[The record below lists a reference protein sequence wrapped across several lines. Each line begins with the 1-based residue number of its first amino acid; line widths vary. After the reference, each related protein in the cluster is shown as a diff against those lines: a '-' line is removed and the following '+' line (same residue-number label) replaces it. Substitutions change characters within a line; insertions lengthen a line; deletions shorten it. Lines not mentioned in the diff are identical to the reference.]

1 MLRNLKPSIDWLL
14 IFLPVAFGLEYIPA
28 LHNGTALFI
37 CSGLAIVPLA
47 GIMGRATEHLA
58 EHLGHGI
65 GGLLNATFGN
75 AAELIIALLALHKG
89 LIGVV
94 KASITGSII
103 GNILLVLGAS
113 LAAGGFK
120 YREQRFNRTATQT
133 STASLFLAAIGL
145 LVPTIFHY
153 SAASHDAWKPAVAEK
168 LSLGIAAV
176 LFVTYICTLA
186 FSLVTHKDLL
196 SANPAAGGA
205 SVPASR
211 IPDLSG
217 AEPEWSKGKSIIVL
231 LVATLFVAWLS
242 EFLVTSVESARA
254 QLGVTE
260 VFIGVIVV
268 AIIGNAAEHSTAVWM
283 ALKDKLD
290 LSLGIAIGSSLQ
302 IALFVAPILV
312 FTSWFVGHPMDLE
325 FTIPEVVA
333 VIVAVL
339 IVAEISKDG
348 RTNWLEGV
356 QLLSVYLILAILFYF
371 LPGSH

>member
-1 MLRNLKPSIDWLL
+1 LL
-14 IFLPVAFGLEYIPA
+14 IFLPIAFLLEYVPA

-37 CSGLAIVPLA
+37 CSGLAIIPLA
-47 GIMGRATEHLA
+47 GIMGRATEHLS
-58 EHLGHGI
+58 EHLGQGI

-75 AAELIIALLALHKG
+75 AAELIIALMALNKG

-120 YREQRFNRTATQT
+120 FREQRFNRTATQT

-153 SAASHDAWKPAVAEK
+153 SATSHNAWKPEVAEK
-168 LSLGIAAV
+168 LSLGIAGV
-176 LFVTYICTLA
+176 LFVTYICTLV

-196 SANPAAGGA
+196 SGAPEGSATRAASELPRAG
-205 SVPASR
+205 ST
-211 IPDLSG
+211 
-217 AEPEWSKGKSIIVL
+217 EPEWSKGKSVIVL
-231 LVATLFVAWLS
+231 LVATVFVAWLS

-268 AIIGNAAEHSTAVWM
+268 AIIGNAAEHSTAIWM
-283 ALKDKLD
+283 AMRDKMD

-312 FTSWFVGHPMDLE
+312 FTSWFLGHPMDLE
-325 FTIPEVVA
+325 FTIPEVAA
-333 VIVAVL
+333 VIVAVF

-371 LPGSH
+371 LPGTH

>member
-1 MLRNLKPSIDWLL
+1 
-14 IFLPVAFGLEYIPA
+14 
-28 LHNGTALFI
+28 
-37 CSGLAIVPLA
+37 
-47 GIMGRATEHLA
+47 MGRATEHLA
-58 EHLGHGI
+58 EHLGQGI

-75 AAELIIALLALHKG
+75 AAELIIALMALNKG

-120 YREQRFNRTATQT
+120 YSEQRFNRTATQT

-153 SAASHDAWKPAVAEK
+153 SAASHNAWKPEVAEK
-168 LSLGIAAV
+168 LSLGIAGV

-196 SANPAAGGA
+196 SGTPEGSAGRAASSDA
-205 SVPASR
+205 HP
-211 IPDLSG
+211 
-217 AEPEWSKGKSIIVL
+217 AEPEWSKGKSVIVL
-231 LVATLFVAWLS
+231 LVATVFVAWLS
-242 EFLVTSVESARA
+242 EFLVTSVESART

-283 ALKDKLD
+283 AMKDKMD

-302 IALFVAPILV
+302 IALFVAPVLV
-312 FTSWFVGHPMDLE
+312 FTSWFLGHPMDLE

-333 VIVAVL
+333 VIVAVF

-371 LPGSH
+371 LPGAH